1 MIQEFL
7 NYVDTVTNFGKVSIS
22 GNRLFE
28 MFTTHKGLNA
38 NTAYGFRLR
47 LERKGI
53 L

>member
-1 MIQEFL
+1 MTQEFL
-7 NYVDTVTNFGKVSIS
+7 NFVDEATNFGKLFIS
-22 GNRLFE
+22 AERLFQ
-28 MFTTHKGLNA
+28 MFVEKKHLSS